1 MGHTGMAWNS
11 RLLGLVLAVTAAAC
25 AADRP
30 GAPPGI
36 FFPTVPIG
44 NAYPA
49 ALMEGLLEV
58 RSGCVFV
65 AAYEDRWLLLWPE
78 GYWAQL
84 ADGQLEVHDESGE
97 VVALEGERLRV
108 GGGETNP
115 KEVGGS
121 GVAERWATALTGVD
135 IPERCGDLYWIV
147 SPF

>member
-1 MGHTGMAWNS
+1 MRHTGMWSS
-11 RLLGLVLAVTAAAC
+11 RLLGLLLAVTAAAC

-30 GAPPGI
+30 DAPPGI

-44 NAYPA
+44 DAYPG
-49 ALMEGLLEV
+49 ALMKGMLEV

-65 AAYEDRWLLLWPE
+65 AAHEDRWLLLWPE
-78 GYWAQL
+78 GYTAQL
-84 ADGQLEVHDESGE
+84 AAGQLEVLDESGG
-97 VVALEGERLRV
+97 VVAREGKRLRV

-115 KEVGGS
+115 REVGGS
-121 GVAERWATALTGVD
+121 GAAERWATGLAGVD